1 MTLYVI
7 INNTYVVQNIVAIY
21 SDLGFAKDDLNFLRD
36 NNPQSTYN
44 LIEFELQNDL
54 RYLEKGLIDNDN
66 NR

>member
-7 INNTYVVQNIVAIY
+7 INNTYGVQSIVAIY

-36 NNPQSTYN
+36 NNPQNTYQ
-44 LIEFELQNDL
+44 LLEFELQNDL